1 MRENKFSYIQQN
13 NNNKM
18 SGSNLSGSDVFTN
31 HNRWTVLMLKTR
43 LRELGVRFLSKDRKS
58 QLISLLQN
66 YDAVNSASTQ
76 SLEDPP
82 EQEEEDQ
89 DPPEQE
95 ELDNDE
101 EEEEDQEEEE
111 EEEEEEDEFPEVDE
125 EVLQFLFTRQMK
137 QAGFRS
143 DQIVDFLDAVF

>member
-1 MRENKFSYIQQN
+1 
-13 NNNKM
+13 M

-31 HNRWTVLMLKTR
+31 YNRWNILMLKTR
-43 LRELGVRFLSKDRKS
+43 LRELRIRFLSKDRKS

-82 EQEEEDQ
+82 EQEDEDQ
-89 DPPEQE
+89 EEEEEE

-101 EEEEDQEEEE
+101 EEEEDQEE

-137 QAGFRS
+137 QVGFRS